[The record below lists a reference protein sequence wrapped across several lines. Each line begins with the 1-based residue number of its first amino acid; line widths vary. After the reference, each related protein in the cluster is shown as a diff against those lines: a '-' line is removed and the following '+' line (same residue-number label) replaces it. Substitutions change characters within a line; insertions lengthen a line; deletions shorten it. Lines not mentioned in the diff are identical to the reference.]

1 MDMTAY
7 QFAEKIGVSP
17 KTVYVWVKN
26 KTLPPGVTYRVH
38 LRRLII
44 EDNRGKDKRDGQA

>member
-7 QFAEKIGVSP
+7 QFAKKIGVAP
-17 KTVYVWVKN
+17 KTVYTWVKN
-26 KTLPPGVTYRVH
+26 RSLPPGVTCRVH

-44 EDNRGKDKRDGQA
+44 EDNRENKRDGKA